1 MPVQTIPDHIAS
13 TVARNV
19 INNDNWVIAT
29 VDQHDEAMMTT
40 QEEPRIMVRG
50 MPAGTIRRVALALFR
65 EAQRMDTNHKKQKTR
80 TL

>member
-1 MPVQTIPDHIAS
+1 MPVQTIPDHIAA

-19 INNDNWVIAT
+19 INNDHWVIAT
-29 VDQHDEAMMTT
+29 VDQHDEKMVL

-65 EAQRMDTNHKKQKTR
+65 EARRMDTNHKKQKTR